1 MFWRWACLPPVA
13 TSQYHAPADGR
24 ARVVWG
30 PDDDP
35 VVELAGSAPD
45 AQCAIALQQITG
57 HKDMHTTVGHVELPQ
72 NPTPGPYSLSVSSG
86 YWVPRYYGPQIVVVQ
101 PGFAPLLPRPPLF
114 SPSLAITEAILR
126 SRGIGSFSSVRG
138 RRRQQRAQGRRRQQR
153 GRLDGAAMVLVALA
167 VMALPAIDIGLAA
180 SMPESSGKS
189 SRAIDLVN
197 AYNDL
202 MRSPGAPCSTY
213 TPPPE
218 AYGQPAPLEGPHEH
232 LPCPP
237 APSAPRPQPAS
248 SGADLCAVDRGRECP
263 RRLRLDP
270 VRAAGGGPRR
280 ADDALSGRL

>member
-1 MFWRWACLPPVA
+1 VKMSLQMPPTSSSRRGQSGLCVLAVGLLAACGY

-45 AQCAIALQQITG
+45 AQCAITLQQITG

-126 SRGIGSFSSVRG
+126 SRGGIGSFSGVRGGGGGSVRG
-138 RRRQQRAQGRRRQQR
+138 GGGGSSG

-218 AYGQPAPLEGPHEH
+218 AYGQPAS
-232 LPCPP
+232 
-237 APSAPRPQPAS
+237 PS
-248 SGADLCAVDRGRECP
+248 
-263 RRLRLDP
+263 
-270 VRAAGGGPRR
+270 GGTP
-280 ADDALSGRL
+280 